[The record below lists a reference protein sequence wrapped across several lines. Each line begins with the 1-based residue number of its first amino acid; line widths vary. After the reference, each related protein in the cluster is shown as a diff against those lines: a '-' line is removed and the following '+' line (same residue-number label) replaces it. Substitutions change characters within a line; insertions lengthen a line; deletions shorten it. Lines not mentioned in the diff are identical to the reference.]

1 MGPSVIGNF
10 DKPAKTDPLTWMV
23 KHSDKVA
30 LCSSARA
37 LAGGSVAGD
46 GVEADPG
53 PKGKEIAPF
62 NFRGMKP
69 KVYDEITSGANGRTP
84 PTSARATR
92 KTIRHSVQTQH
103 TSSPNS
109 SPSYLLPTLLQHPAA

>member
-69 KVYDEITSGANGRTP
+69 KVYDEITSGANGAAIVDLA
-84 PTSARATR
+84 SC
-92 KTIRHSVQTQH
+92 
-103 TSSPNS
+103 NG
-109 SPSYLLPTLLQHPAA
+109 LLPLHALVKDTPYFGACYSEDHKA